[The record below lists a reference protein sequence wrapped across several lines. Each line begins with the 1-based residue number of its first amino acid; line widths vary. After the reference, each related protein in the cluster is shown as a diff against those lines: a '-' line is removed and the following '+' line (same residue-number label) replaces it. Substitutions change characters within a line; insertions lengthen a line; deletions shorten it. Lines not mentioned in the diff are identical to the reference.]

1 MLKENQNPLEL
12 SFEDFLNIIRGMNK
26 TCAVDDLEN
35 MAVTFVKNGEWLVR
49 LVDGIRGSRKQIA
62 TMCASSLQPLVD
74 DLEKN
79 LKAQIR
85 PFYFHDVEMKF
96 IRVHNHLSQS
106 RPPKT
111 NMIATSAVSHPTALI
126 GANAM
131 RVVYD
136 PASMDRPM
144 KMLHMGNVVIGDGVD
159 IGPHATIHRASLG
172 STVIG
177 DYNHIGSYVNIGHNV
192 KTGKYC
198 AFTPYVCVGG
208 STHIADNVVVG
219 MGSIIRD
226 NIRICS
232 DVRIGQGS
240 NVVKTI
246 DEPGVYYGSPAIRQG
261 EWDGRW

>member
-1 MLKENQNPLEL
+1 MMREKVNPLEVP
-12 SFEDFLNIIRGMNK
+12 FDDFLNLIRGMDK

-35 MAVTFVKNGEWLVR
+35 MAVTFVKSEEWMVR
-49 LVDGIRGSRKQIA
+49 LVDGIRGSRKQIV
-62 TMCASSLQPLVD
+62 TMCASRLQPLVD
-74 DLEKN
+74 KLEKN

-96 IRVHNHLSQS
+96 IRVHNHLSQN
-106 RPPKT
+106 RPPKI
-111 NMIATSAVSHPTALI
+111 NLISPTSTSHPSALI

-136 PASMDRPM
+136 PSTMERPM
-144 KMLHMGNVVIGDGVD
+144 KMIHMGNVVIGDGVD

-172 STVIG
+172 STIVG
-177 DYNHIGSYVNIGHNV
+177 AYNHIGSYANIGHNV
-192 KTGKYC
+192 RTGKYC
-198 AFTPYVCVGG
+198 AFTPYSCVGG

-240 NVVKTI
+240 SVVKTI
-246 DEPGVYYGSPAIRQG
+246 DEPGVYFGSPATRRG